1 MAEKNSAG
9 LMMFRR
15 AEKGIEIF
23 LVHPGGPYF
32 AKKDEGFWSIPKGL
46 IEDHENNLEAAIREF
61 EEEALSCIA
70 SERIFWKC

>member
-23 LVHPGGPYF
+23 LVHPGGHVWTQYG
-32 AKKDEGFWSIPKGL
+32 KKMNL
-46 IEDHENNLEAAIREF
+46 IWN
-61 EEEALSCIA
+61 C
-70 SERIFWKC
+70 